1 MIHSMI
7 TRFLCIAAAM
17 ALPALAQNAPAPAA
31 PAAAPAAN
39 PLVLTIDA
47 FKTAPPFSFVYG
59 GKPSSALLPT
69 WQRSED
75 TKAVDGGEIHTIT
88 WLDPATQLKVTAE
101 VRTFTDFPA
110 LDWLVSFSNGGAADT
125 PILEQIESLDW
136 TRPCPTNSPECA
148 TWYGGNGG
156 GEDFNPSSQG
166 LNPDAANPTHF
177 QSAFGRSSRSTLPY
191 FNFTDGNY
199 NGSGIDYGP
208 GGVAVGIGWT
218 GNWSAK
224 LPFDPN
230 AKTVRFVAGMQA
242 SHLLLHAG
250 ESIRTPRI
258 VELSWTGDR
267 KESPAQWHRLML
279 RHYAPQPAAGHDI
292 SLPILFAGGG
302 GKTDERVAQIG
313 ALQTAKINCGLYG
326 LVNWAKARGSWTP
339 DPAAFPNGLKPLS
352 DAAKAAGMG
361 MMLYMEP
368 EVADAGSDL
377 LTQHPEWFF
386 PAKGDQPAIL
396 DFGNP
401 AARKAMTDLV
411 SQLVTDSGAT
421 YFHHFISDVHLD
433 EKWAAADKPD
443 RVGMTEINYITGLY
457 QFWDDL
463 ERQHPGLLI
472 DQPGWR
478 LDVETAKRGTEI
490 WGNTYG
496 HPQCN
501 QMQIAELTPWF
512 PLTGGLFNIT
522 PPDLPK
528 TPAAQLYVWRSAYGP
543 DTMLNSPMPMDGSF
557 APVIGEIHRVQP
569 LLLGDFYLLSQW
581 DIAET
586 AGMAWQANR
595 PDLKAGVVLA
605 LRRSACPFAAVQPM
619 LRGIDPAATY
629 DVEICEKLG
638 PGTTQQMSGA
648 DLIKIQIPLSGM
660 PSSTLVFYK
669 QR

>member
-1 MIHSMI
+1 MISSTARI
-7 TRFLCIAAAM
+7 LFLAAAF
-17 ALPALAQNAPAPAA
+17 ALRALAQNAPAPAA
-31 PAAAPAAN
+31 APATN
-39 PLVLTIDA
+39 PLILSLDNW
-47 FKTAPPFSFVYG
+47 KTTPPFSFVYG
-59 GKPSSALLPT
+59 GKASSTFLST

-75 TKAVDGGEIHTIT
+75 VKPADGGEVRTISWT
-88 WLDPATQLKVTAE
+88 DPATQLKVTAE
-101 VRTFTDFPA
+101 VRSFTDFPA
-110 LDWLVSFSNGGAADT
+110 LDWVVTFTNGGSVDT

-136 TRPCPTNSPECA
+136 VRPCPGGQPEFRW
-148 TWYGGNGG
+148 WYGGNGG
-156 GEDFNPSSQG
+156 GEDFNPCVQG
-166 LNPDAANPTHF
+166 LSPDAANPSHF
-177 QSAFGRSSRSTLPY
+177 QSAFGRSSRNTLAFY
-191 FNFTDGNY
+191 NFLDGNY
-199 NGSGIDYGP
+199 NGSGTDYGP
-208 GGVAVGIGWT
+208 GGVMVGVGWT
-218 GNWSAK
+218 GSWSTK
-224 LPFDPN
+224 LPWDPN
-230 AKTVRFVAGMQA
+230 AKTVRFITGLQA
-242 SHLLLHAG
+242 THLLLHAG
-250 ESIRTPRI
+250 ETIRTPRI

-267 KESPAQWHRLML
+267 NEAPAQWHRLML
-279 RHYAPQPAAGHDI
+279 RHYCPQPAAGHDI

-302 GKTDERVAQIG
+302 GGTSTDRVAQIA
-313 ALQTAKINCGLYG
+313 ALQTAKINSGLYG

-339 DPAAFPNGLKPLS
+339 DPTLFPKGLKPVA

-361 MMLYMEP
+361 VMLYMEP

-377 LTQHPEWFF
+377 LTQHPEWFL

-411 SQLVTDSGAT
+411 SQLITDTGAT
-421 YFHHFISDVHLD
+421 YFHHYISDYHLD

-443 RVGMTEINYITGLY
+443 RVGMAEINYITGLY

-463 ERQHPGLLI
+463 QRQHPGLLI

-478 LDVETAKRGTEI
+478 LDVETLMRGTEI

-501 QMQIAELTPWF
+501 QMQIAEVTPWF

-522 PPDLPK
+522 PTDLPK
-528 TPAAQLYVWRSAYGP
+528 TPAMQLYVWRSAYGP
-543 DTMLNSPMPMDGSF
+543 DVMLNSPMPMDGSF
-557 APVIGEIHRVQP
+557 APVIDEIHRMQP
-569 LLLGDFYLLSQW
+569 FLLGDFYLLNQW
-581 DIAET
+581 DIADT

-605 LRRSACPFAAVQPM
+605 LRRVACPFTAVQPM

-629 DVEICEKLG
+629 DVEIKPTLA
-638 PGTTQQMSGA
+638 PGTIQQMSGA
-648 DLIKIQIPLSGM
+648 DLVKIQIPVSEA

>member
-1 MIHSMI
+1 MISSAA
-7 TRFLCIAAAM
+7 RFLCLAAATTL
-17 ALPALAQNAPAPAA
+17 AALAQSA

-47 FKTAPPFSFVYG
+47 FKTTPPFSFVYG

-75 TKAVDGGEIHTIT
+75 TKPADGGELHTII

-110 LDWLVSFSNGGAADT
+110 LDWMVSFSNGGAADT

-136 TRPCPTNSPECA
+136 LRPCPTNSPQLD

-156 GEDFNPSSQG
+156 GEDFNPVEQG
-166 LNPDAANPTHF
+166 LNQDAANPSHI
-177 QSAFGRSSRSTLPY
+177 QSAFGRSSRNALPY
-191 FNFTDGNY
+191 FNFMDGNY

-218 GNWSAK
+218 GSWAAK
-224 LPFDPN
+224 LPWDPN
-230 AKTVRFVAGMQA
+230 TKTVHFIAGLQGT
-242 SHLLLHAG
+242 HLLLHAG

-258 VELSWTGDR
+258 VTLSWTGDR
-267 KESPAQWHRLML
+267 KEAPAQWHRLML
-279 RHYAPQPAAGHDI
+279 SHYCPQPAAGHDI
-292 SLPILFAGGG
+292 ALPILFAGGG
-302 GKTDERVAQIG
+302 GKSDDRVAQIG
-313 ALQTAKINCGLYG
+313 ALQSAKINCSLYG

-339 DPAAFPNGLKPLS
+339 DPALFPNGLKPVT

-361 MMLYMEP
+361 VMLYMEP

-377 LTQHPEWFF
+377 LTQHPDWFF

-411 SQLVTDSGAT
+411 SQLVTDTGAT
-421 YFHHFISDVHLD
+421 WFHHFISDYHLD
-433 EKWAAADKPD
+433 EKWAPADKPD

-463 ERQHPGLLI
+463 QRRHPGLLI

-501 QMQIAELTPWF
+501 QLQVAELTPWF
-512 PLTGGLFNIT
+512 PLTGGQFNIT

-528 TPAAQLYVWRSAYGP
+528 TPAMQLYVWRSAYGASV
-543 DTMLNSPMPMDGSF
+543 MLNSPMPMDGSF
-557 APVIGEIHRVQP
+557 APVIDEIHRVQP
-569 LLLGDFYLLSQW
+569 FLLGDFYLLNQW
-581 DIAET
+581 DIADT

-605 LRRSACPFAAVQPM
+605 LRRVACPFAAVQPM

-629 DVEICEKLG
+629 DVEIKTTLA

-648 DLIKIQIPLSGM
+648 DLAKIQIPLSEA

-669 QR
+669 QH